1 MEKERG
7 AKIIAIVA
15 LLIAVVGLTVGYAAY
30 SSTLTI
36 KGTANVDPASWKV
49 NFDYKNGTNSLTGT
63 TKGHATEKTA
73 PTLAD
78 TTISGFDVTLKAPG
92 DSVTY
97 NFLIKNSGTLNA
109 RLANFTMGTLTCAP
123 NEGSKISPED
133 ATKLCGEL
141 KYTLTYA
148 GAGGSTITTGEILN
162 PNNSKELELKL
173 EWPSA
178 STLSVS
184 DDVKVTIGT
193 TTFVYE
199 QAE

>member
-7 AKIIAIVA
+7 AKVIAIVA

-36 KGTANVDPASWKV
+36 NGTANVDPASWKV
-49 NFDYKNGTNSLTGT
+49 NFGYKTGNSLTGT
-63 TKGHATEKTA
+63 IKGHATETTA

-109 RLANFTMGTLTCAP
+109 KLANFTMGTLTCAP
-123 NEGSKISPED
+123 NASSSISPED

-148 GAGGSTITTGEILN
+148 DDSTITTGTPLN
-162 PNNSKELELKL
+162 SNDSKELKLKL

-184 DDVKVTIGT
+184 DDVKVTIGE

>member
-7 AKIIAIVA
+7 AKVIAIVA

-36 KGTANVDPASWKV
+36 DGTANVDPAKWSVK
-49 NFDYKNGTNSLTGT
+49 FAKKADAADFKGLAS
-63 TKGHATEKTA
+63 GHAVENKA
-73 PTLAD
+73 PILAL

-92 DSVTY
+92 DAIEYS
-97 NFLIKNSGTLNA
+97 FLVKNDGTLNA
-109 RLANFTMGTLTCAP
+109 NLATFTMGNLTCAP
-123 NEGSKISPED
+123 NTGSSISQED

-148 GAGGSTITTGEILN
+148 DGSNITTGTVLN
-162 PNNSKELELKL
+162 AADSKEMKLKL
-173 EWPSA
+173 EWPST
-178 STLSVS
+178 STLSVT

-199 QAE
+199 QA

>member
-36 KGTANVDPASWKV
+36 NGNANVDPASWKV
-49 NFDYKNGTNSLTGT
+49 NFDYKNETTSLTGT

-73 PTLAD
+73 PTLED

-97 NFLIKNSGTLNA
+97 NFIIKNSGTLNA
-109 RLANFTMGTLTCAP
+109 KLANFTMGTLTCTP
-123 NEGSKISPED
+123 NEGSSISPEN

-141 KYTLTYA
+141 KYTLTY
-148 GAGGSTITTGEILN
+148 AGGSTITTGEILN

>member
-36 KGTANVDPASWKV
+36 NGTATVDPASWKV
-49 NFDYKNGTNSLTGT
+49 NFGYKTGNSLTGT
-63 TKGHATEKTA
+63 INGHATENTA

-109 RLANFTMGTLTCAP
+109 KLANFTMGTLTCAP
-123 NEGSKISPED
+123 NASGSGSISQED
-133 ATKLCGEL
+133 ATELCGEL

-148 GAGGSTITTGEILN
+148 DGSTITTDTTLN
-162 PNNSKELELKL
+162 TGDSKELVLKL
-173 EWPSA
+173 EWPST

-193 TTFVYE
+193 TTFLYQ
-199 QAE
+199 QA

>member
-36 KGTANVDPASWKV
+36 NGTATVDPASWKV
-49 NFDYKNGTNSLTGT
+49 NFGYKDGTTSLTGT
-63 TKGHATEKTA
+63 IKGHATETTA

-109 RLANFTMGTLTCAP
+109 ELASFTMGTLTCAP
-123 NEGSKISPED
+123 NASGSISQED

-141 KYTLTYA
+141 KYTLAYA
-148 GAGGSTITTGEILN
+148 DGSTITTGTTLN
-162 PNNSKELELKL
+162 ATDSKELELKL

-184 DDVKVTIGT
+184 DDVKVTIGA

>member
-7 AKIIAIVA
+7 AKVIAIVA

-30 SSTLTI
+30 SSTLNI
-36 KGTANVDPASWKV
+36 NGTANVDPASWKV
-49 NFDYKNGTNSLTGT
+49 NFGYKTGDSLTGT
-63 TKGHATEKTA
+63 TTGHATETTA

-109 RLANFTMGTLTCAP
+109 KLASFTMGTLTCAP
-123 NEGSKISPED
+123 NASGSISQED
-133 ATKLCGEL
+133 ATNLCGEL

-148 GAGGSTITTGEILN
+148 DGSTITTDTTLDAGD
-162 PNNSKELELKL
+162 SKELVLKL

-193 TTFVYE
+193 TTFVYQ
-199 QAE
+199 QA

>member
-7 AKIIAIVA
+7 AKVIAIVA

-30 SSTLTI
+30 SSTLNI
-36 KGTANVDPASWKV
+36 NGTANVDPASWKV
-49 NFDYKNGTNSLTGT
+49 NFGYKTGDSLTGT
-63 TKGHATEKTA
+63 TTGHATETTA

-109 RLANFTMGTLTCAP
+109 ELANFTMGTLTCAP
-123 NEGSKISPED
+123 NEGGKISPED
-133 ATKLCGEL
+133 ATKLCREL
-141 KYTLTYA
+141 KYTLAYA
-148 GAGGSTITTGEILN
+148 DGSTITTSTTLN
-162 PNNSKELELKL
+162 AGDSKELVLKL
-173 EWPSA
+173 EWPST

-193 TTFVYE
+193 TTFVYQ
-199 QAE
+199 QA

>member
-7 AKIIAIVA
+7 AKVIAIVA

-36 KGTANVDPASWKV
+36 NGTANVDPASWKV
-49 NFDYKNGTNSLTGT
+49 NFDYKTGTSLTGA
-63 TKGHATEKTA
+63 TKGHAAENTA

-109 RLANFTMGTLTCAP
+109 KLANFTMGTLTCAP
-123 NEGSKISPED
+123 NTGSKIS
-133 ATKLCGEL
+133 
-141 KYTLTYA
+141 
-148 GAGGSTITTGEILN
+148 
-162 PNNSKELELKL
+162 
-173 EWPSA
+173 
-178 STLSVS
+178 
-184 DDVKVTIGT
+184 
-193 TTFVYE
+193 
-199 QAE
+199 

>member
-30 SSTLTI
+30 SSTLNI
-36 KGTANVDPASWKV
+36 NGTANVDPASWKV
-49 NFDYKNGTNSLTGT
+49 NFGYKTGDSLTGT
-63 TKGHATEKTA
+63 KTGHATETTA

-123 NEGSKISPED
+123 NASGSISQED

-141 KYTLTYA
+141 TYTLTYA
-148 GAGGSTITTGEILN
+148 DGSTITTGTTLN
-162 PNNSKELELKL
+162 SSYSKELKLKL

-199 QAE
+199 QAQ

>member
-30 SSTLTI
+30 SSTLNI
-36 KGTANVDPASWKV
+36 NGTATVDPASWKV
-49 NFDYKNGTNSLTGT
+49 NFGYKTGDSLTGT
-63 TKGHATEKTA
+63 INGHATETTA

-123 NEGSKISPED
+123 NASGSISPED

-148 GAGGSTITTGEILN
+148 DDSTITTGTPLN
-162 PNNSKELELKL
+162 SNDSKELKLKL

-184 DDVKVTIGT
+184 DDVKVTIGE

>member
-7 AKIIAIVA
+7 AKVIAIVA

-30 SSTLTI
+30 SSTLNI
-36 KGTANVDPASWKV
+36 NGTANVDPASWKV
-49 NFDYKNGTNSLTGT
+49 NFDYKTGTKLTGT
-63 TKGHATEKTA
+63 TSGHALENTA

-92 DSVTY
+92 DSVAY

-109 RLANFTMGTLTCAP
+109 KLASFTMGTLTCAP
-123 NEGSKISPED
+123 NTGSSISQED

-141 KYTLTYA
+141 KYTLAYA
-148 GAGGSTITTGEILN
+148 DGSTITTGTTLDASD
-162 PNNSKELELKL
+162 SKELVLKL
-173 EWPSA
+173 EWPST
-178 STLSVS
+178 STLSVT

-193 TTFVYE
+193 L
-199 QAE
+199 

>member
-7 AKIIAIVA
+7 AKVIAIVA

-36 KGTANVDPASWKV
+36 NGTANVDPASWKV
-49 NFDYKNGTNSLTGT
+49 NFGYKTGNSLTGT
-63 TKGHATEKTA
+63 IKGHATETTA

-123 NEGSKISPED
+123 NASGSISQED
-133 ATKLCGEL
+133 ATELCGEL

-148 GAGGSTITTGEILN
+148 DDSTITTGTPLN
-162 PNNSKELELKL
+162 SNDSKELKLKL

-184 DDVKVTIGT
+184 DDVKVTIGE

>member
-7 AKIIAIVA
+7 AKVIAIVA

-36 KGTANVDPASWKV
+36 NGTATVDPASWKV

-73 PTLAD
+73 PTLED

-109 RLANFTMGTLTCAP
+109 KLASFTMGTLTCAP
-123 NEGSKISPED
+123 NASSSISPED

-148 GAGGSTITTGEILN
+148 DDSTITTGTTLN
-162 PNNSKELELKL
+162 SNDSKELKLKL

-184 DDVKVTIGT
+184 DDVKVTIGE

>member
-7 AKIIAIVA
+7 AKVIAIVA

-36 KGTANVDPASWKV
+36 NGTANVDPASWKV
-49 NFDYKNGTNSLTGT
+49 NFGYKTGDSLTGT
-63 TKGHATEKTA
+63 TKGHATETTA

-109 RLANFTMGTLTCAP
+109 KLANFTMGTLTCAP
-123 NEGSKISPED
+123 NASSNISQED
-133 ATKLCGEL
+133 ATELCGEL
-141 KYTLTYA
+141 KYTLAY
-148 GAGGSTITTGEILN
+148 AGGSTITTGEILN

-173 EWPSA
+173 EWPSD

-184 DDVKVTIGT
+184 DDVKVTIGA

-199 QAE
+199 QAQ

>member
-7 AKIIAIVA
+7 AKVIAIVA

-36 KGTANVDPASWKV
+36 NGTANVDPASWKV
-49 NFDYKNGTNSLTGT
+49 NFDYKTGTSLTG
-63 TKGHATEKTA
+63 KANGHAAENTA

-97 NFLIKNSGTLNA
+97 NFLIKNSETLNA
-109 RLANFTMGTLTCAP
+109 N
-123 NEGSKISPED
+123 D
-133 ATKLCGEL
+133 
-141 KYTLTYA
+141 
-148 GAGGSTITTGEILN
+148 
-162 PNNSKELELKL
+162 SKELELKL
-173 EWPSA
+173 EWPST
-178 STLSVS
+178 STLSIT
-184 DDVKVTIGT
+184 DDVKVTIGA

-199 QAE
+199 QA

>member
-7 AKIIAIVA
+7 AKVIAIVA

-36 KGTANVDPASWKV
+36 NGTANVDPASWKV
-49 NFDYKNGTNSLTGT
+49 NFDYKTGTKLTG
-63 TKGHATEKTA
+63 KANGHAAENTA
-73 PTLAD
+73 PTLA
-78 TTISGFDVTLKAPG
+78 

-109 RLANFTMGTLTCAP
+109 KLANFTMGTLTCAP
-123 NEGSKISPED
+123 NTGSSISQED

-141 KYTLTYA
+141 KYTLAYA
-148 GAGGSTITTGEILN
+148 DGSTITTGETLN
-162 PNNSKELELKL
+162 ANDSKELELKL
-173 EWPSA
+173 EWPST
-178 STLSVS
+178 STLSIT
-184 DDVKVTIGT
+184 DDVKVTIGA

-199 QAE
+199 QA

>member
-36 KGTANVDPASWKV
+36 NGTATVDPASWKV
-49 NFDYKNGTNSLTGT
+49 NFDYKNGTTSLTGT
-63 TKGHATEKTA
+63 TTGHATETTA

-109 RLANFTMGTLTCAP
+109 KLSNFTMGTLTCAP
-123 NEGSKISPED
+123 NASGSISQED

-141 KYTLTYA
+141 TYTLTYA
-148 GAGGSTITTGEILN
+148 DGSTITTGTTLDAG
-162 PNNSKELELKL
+162 NSKELVLKL

-193 TTFVYE
+193 TTFVYQ
-199 QAE
+199 QA

>member
-36 KGTANVDPASWKV
+36 NGTANVDPASWKV
-49 NFDYKNGTNSLTGT
+49 NFGYKTGDSLTGT
-63 TKGHATEKTA
+63 IKGHATETTA

-78 TTISGFDVTLKAPG
+78 TTISGFDVTLTAPG

-109 RLANFTMGTLTCAP
+109 KLANFTMGTLTCAP
-123 NEGSKISPED
+123 NASSSISPED

-141 KYTLTYA
+141 TYTLTYA
-148 GAGGSTITTGEILN
+148 DDSTITTGTPLN
-162 PNNSKELELKL
+162 SNDSKELKLKL

-184 DDVKVTIGT
+184 DDVKVTIGE

>member
-7 AKIIAIVA
+7 AKVIAIVA

-36 KGTANVDPASWKV
+36 NGTANVDPASWKV
-49 NFDYKNGTNSLTGT
+49 NFGYKTGDSLTGT
-63 TKGHATEKTA
+63 IKGHATETTA

-109 RLANFTMGTLTCAP
+109 KLANFTMGTLTCAP
-123 NEGSKISPED
+123 NASSSISQED
-133 ATKLCGEL
+133 ATRLCGEL

-148 GAGGSTITTGEILN
+148 DGSTITTGTTLN
-162 PNNSKELELKL
+162 SNDSKELELKL

-199 QAE
+199 QA

>member
-7 AKIIAIVA
+7 AKVIAIVA

-36 KGTANVDPASWKV
+36 NGTATVDPASWKV
-49 NFDYKNGTNSLTGT
+49 NFDYKNGNSLTGT
-63 TKGHATEKTA
+63 IKGHATENTA
-73 PTLAD
+73 PTLED
-78 TTISGFDVTLKAPG
+78 TTISGFDVTLTAPG

-109 RLANFTMGTLTCAP
+109 KLANFTMGTLTCAP
-123 NEGSKISPED
+123 NASSNISQAD

>member
-7 AKIIAIVA
+7 AKVIAIVA

-36 KGTANVDPASWKV
+36 NGTANVDPASWKV
-49 NFDYKNGTNSLTGT
+49 NFGYKTGDSLTGT
-63 TKGHATEKTA
+63 INGHATENTA

-109 RLANFTMGTLTCAP
+109 RLSNFTMGTLTCAP
-123 NEGSKISPED
+123 NEGSNISQED

-148 GAGGSTITTGEILN
+148 DDSTITTGTTLN
-162 PNNSKELELKL
+162 SNASKELNLKL

>member
-7 AKIIAIVA
+7 AKVIAIVA

-30 SSTLTI
+30 SSTLNI
-36 KGTANVDPASWKV
+36 NGTANVDPASWKV
-49 NFDYKNGTNSLTGT
+49 NFGYKTGDSLTGT
-63 TKGHATEKTA
+63 TTGHATETTA

-109 RLANFTMGTLTCAP
+109 KLASFTMGTLTCAP
-123 NEGSKISPED
+123 NEGSNISQED
-133 ATKLCGEL
+133 ATNLCGEL

-148 GAGGSTITTGEILN
+148 DGSTITTGTTLDVG
-162 PNNSKELELKL
+162 NSKELVLKL
-173 EWPSA
+173 EWPST

-193 TTFVYE
+193 TTFLYQ
-199 QAE
+199 QA

>member
-36 KGTANVDPASWKV
+36 NGTATVDPASWKV

-109 RLANFTMGTLTCAP
+109 KLANFTMGTLTCTP
-123 NEGSKISPED
+123 NEGSSISPEN

-141 KYTLTYA
+141 RYTLTYA
-148 GAGGSTITTGEILN
+148 DDSTITTGTPLN
-162 PNNSKELELKL
+162 SNDSKELKLKL

>member
-7 AKIIAIVA
+7 AKIIAIDA

-36 KGTANVDPASWKV
+36 NGTANVDPASWKV
-49 NFDYKNGTNSLTGT
+49 NFGYKTGDSLTGT
-63 TKGHATEKTA
+63 IKGHATETTA

-109 RLANFTMGTLTCAP
+109 KLANFTMGTLTCAP
-123 NEGSKISPED
+123 NASSNISQED

-148 GAGGSTITTGEILN
+148 DGSTITTGTTLDAGD
-162 PNNSKELELKL
+162 SKELVLKL

-199 QAE
+199 QA

>member
-7 AKIIAIVA
+7 AKVIAIVA

-36 KGTANVDPASWKV
+36 NGTANVDPASWKV
-49 NFDYKNGTNSLTGT
+49 NFGYKDGTTSLTGT
-63 TKGHATEKTA
+63 KTGHATETTA

-109 RLANFTMGTLTCAP
+109 ELASFTMGTLTCAP
-123 NEGSKISPED
+123 NASGSGSISQED

-141 KYTLTYA
+141 TYTLTYA
-148 GAGGSTITTGEILN
+148 DGSTITTDTALDAGD
-162 PNNSKELELKL
+162 SKELVLKL

-184 DDVKVTIGT
+184 NDVKVTIGT
-193 TTFVYE
+193 TTFVYQ
-199 QAE
+199 QA

>member
-7 AKIIAIVA
+7 AKVIAIVA

-30 SSTLTI
+30 SSTLNI
-36 KGTANVDPASWKV
+36 NGTANVDPASWKV
-49 NFDYKNGTNSLTGT
+49 NFGYKDGTTSLTGT
-63 TKGHATEKTA
+63 KTGHATETTA
-73 PTLAD
+73 PTLED

-109 RLANFTMGTLTCAP
+109 ELANFTMGTLTCAP

-133 ATKLCGEL
+133 ATKLCREL
-141 KYTLTYA
+141 KYTLAYA
-148 GAGGSTITTGEILN
+148 DGSTITTGTTLN
-162 PNNSKELELKL
+162 HNDSKELELKL
-173 EWPSA
+173 EWPST

-193 TTFVYE
+193 TTFVYQ
-199 QAE
+199 QA

>member
-36 KGTANVDPASWKV
+36 NGTATVDPASWKV
-49 NFDYKNGTNSLTGT
+49 NFGYKTGNSLTGT
-63 TKGHATEKTA
+63 IKGHATETTA

-78 TTISGFDVTLKAPG
+78 TTISGFNVTLKAPG

-109 RLANFTMGTLTCAP
+109 ELASFTMGTLTCAP
-123 NEGSKISPED
+123 NASGSISQED

-141 KYTLTYA
+141 KYTLAYA
-148 GAGGSTITTGEILN
+148 DGSTITTGTTLN
-162 PNNSKELELKL
+162 ATDSKELELKL

-184 DDVKVTIGT
+184 DDVKVTIGA

>member
-36 KGTANVDPASWKV
+36 NGTATVDPASWKV
-49 NFDYKNGTNSLTGT
+49 NFDYKTGDSLTGT
-63 TKGHATEKTA
+63 TTGHATETTA

-109 RLANFTMGTLTCAP
+109 ELANFTMGTLTCAP
-123 NEGSKISPED
+123 NASSSISQED

-148 GAGGSTITTGEILN
+148 DGSTITTGTTLN
-162 PNNSKELELKL
+162 SNDSKELELKL

-184 DDVKVTIGT
+184 DDVKVTIGA

-199 QAE
+199 QA

>member
-7 AKIIAIVA
+7 AKVIAIVA

-30 SSTLTI
+30 SSTLNI
-36 KGTANVDPASWKV
+36 NGTANVDPASWKV
-49 NFDYKNGTNSLTGT
+49 NFGYKTGDSLTGT
-63 TKGHATEKTA
+63 INGHATENTA

-184 DDVKVTIGT
+184 DDVKVTIGA

>member
-7 AKIIAIVA
+7 AKVIAIVA

-36 KGTANVDPASWKV
+36 NGTANVDPASWKV
-49 NFDYKNGTNSLTGT
+49 NFGYKTGDSLTGT
-63 TKGHATEKTA
+63 INGHATENTA

-133 ATKLCGEL
+133 ATQLCGEL

-148 GAGGSTITTGEILN
+148 DDSTITTGTTLN
-162 PNNSKELELKL
+162 FNDSKELKLKL

>member
-7 AKIIAIVA
+7 AKVIAIVA

-36 KGTANVDPASWKV
+36 NGTANVDPASWKV
-49 NFDYKNGTNSLTGT
+49 NFGYKTGDSLTGT
-63 TKGHATEKTA
+63 IKCHATENTA

-109 RLANFTMGTLTCAP
+109 KLANFTMGTLTCAP
-123 NEGSKISPED
+123 NASGSISQED
-133 ATKLCGEL
+133 ATELCGEL

-148 GAGGSTITTGEILN
+148 DDSTITTGTPLN
-162 PNNSKELELKL
+162 SNDSKELKLKL